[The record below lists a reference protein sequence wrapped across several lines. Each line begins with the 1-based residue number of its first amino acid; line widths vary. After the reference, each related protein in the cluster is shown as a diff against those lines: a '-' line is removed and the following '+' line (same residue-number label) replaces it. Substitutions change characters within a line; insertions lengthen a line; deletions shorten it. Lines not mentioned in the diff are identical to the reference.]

1 MFARVNTFSL
11 LLLTTVL
18 LTAALLPATAEAAR
32 VQPVENIEN
41 APVPAGLDM
50 QTIRNAIIDGCST
63 RNWVA
68 QEIEDG
74 YLQCTLQL
82 RSHTAVVDINYT
94 TEHYSITYANSVDL
108 KYKDGKIHRNYNSW
122 VQNLNGDINNAL
134 LKAAR

>member
-1 MFARVNTFSL
+1 MFAKVNTLCLIL
-11 LLLTTVL
+11 LAAVL
-18 LTAALLPATAEAAR
+18 ATATLMPSPAEAAR
-32 VQPVENIEN
+32 VQPIENVEN

-68 QEIEDG
+68 VEIEDG
-74 YLQCTLQL
+74 YLQSTLQL

-94 TEHYSITYANSVDL
+94 TTQYSITYANSVDL

-134 LKAAR
+134 LKASR